1 MKRSTLNGLWLT
13 RLVTL
18 SLVLLFSG
26 LAIAQDLKFMTGPMG
41 GAWYP
46 LAGALVE
53 KFKPFHPKSNIAV
66 VPGTGT
72 LNVEMLDQAK
82 AQMAITNLVS
92 TYDGLGPRPP
102 FKQKIKNVSHVAS
115 LYYNYF
121 HLATSADFGI
131 NSLADMKGKGLLP
144 GTRGSTMEPL
154 VAKLLE
160 LYGLTYKDMGRVD
173 FVSYNDG
180 VNMLRNKQSHLMS
193 SITPLPTPHVVELAS
208 SLKLKLLSIPEDK
221 IDEIKKWNPG
231 YTRAVIPANSYSNQK
246 EPVVT
251 VGNYCHL
258 IVTAS
263 LSDQLVYDLTKVLI
277 ENLKDL
283 SLVVADLKNLTP
295 KEAAADVGIPMHPGA
310 LKYYKEKGLR

>member
-180 VNMLRNKQSHLMS
+180 VNMIRNKQSHLMS
-193 SITPLPTPHVVELAS
+193 SITPLPTPHVDQGRA
-208 SLKLKLLSIPEDK
+208 
-221 IDEIKKWNPG
+221 PG
-231 YTRAVIPANSYSNQK
+231 RFRWARRFM
-246 EPVVT
+246 
-251 VGNYCHL
+251 L
-258 IVTAS
+258 
-263 LSDQLVYDLTKVLI
+263 
-277 ENLKDL
+277 
-283 SLVVADLKNLTP
+283 
-295 KEAAADVGIPMHPGA
+295 
-310 LKYYKEKGLR
+310 

>member
-160 LYGLTYKDMGRVD
+160 FYGLTYKDMGRVD

-231 YTRAVIPANSYSNQK
+231 YTRAVMAANSYSNQK
-246 EPVVT
+246 ERVLT
-251 VGNYCHL
+251 VG
-258 IVTAS
+258 
-263 LSDQLVYDLTKVLI
+263 SDC
-277 ENLKDL
+277 
-283 SLVVADLKNLTP
+283 
-295 KEAAADVGIPMHPGA
+295 
-310 LKYYKEKGLR
+310 